1 MGLYTNITS
10 AGITTLI
17 TKESKNKNRIGSST
31 GYTSDIEKITISN
44 NSTSNPATISVQ
56 LWDGSSV
63 GYNIVGNMVIPNGV
77 TLVLV
82 VNLKFDKSLYN
93 LRMEVS
99 GTSPVLDVII
109 K

>member
-1 MGLYTNITS
+1 MATYKNITS
-10 AGITTLI
+10 TGITTLI
-17 TKESKNKNRIGSST
+17 TKENKRT
-31 GYTSDIEKITISN
+31 GTGPSGNISKITISN

-63 GYNIVGNMVIPNGV
+63 CYNIVGNMVIPNGV
-77 TLVLV
+77 TLVLED
-82 VNLKFDKSLYN
+82 NLKFDKSLYN

>member
-1 MGLYTNITS
+1 MQPIYKNISST
-10 AGITTLI
+10 GITTLI
-17 TKESKNKNRIGSST
+17 TKGGNIPGV
-31 GYTSDIEKITISN
+31 IEKMTISN

-56 LWDGSSV
+56 LWDGTSV
-63 GYNIVGNMVIPNGV
+63 GYNICGNVVIPAGTV
-77 TLVLV
+77 LVLED
-82 VNLKFDKSLYN
+82 NLRFSHRSYN